1 MQDENKTK
9 KQLIWE
15 LETLRDQVKQLKSP
29 DSESSIPFDTIFD
42 AIPDVIGIQNTDHEV
57 ICYNKAG
64 YKFLNVSPEEVKG
77 KKCFEIIGRQSPC
90 DICATKNVYKT
101 KKPSQVQKYFDSM
114 GVWID
119 VRAYPVLDENGKLT
133 QVIEHLRDIT
143 TEKQM
148 EKELESSHKEME
160 KRVVERTRELKQEKD
175 LMKKYLDVSGTII
188 LVLDCNQNITLINNK
203 GCEILGYNKNEIV
216 GSNIFDFIPERYKND
231 IKYVSGKLLEGDIQ
245 TTQRFENP
253 VLTGTGEER
262 VISWHNTVLKDENG
276 NITGTLS
283 SGIDITERK
292 QAEKKQKYL
301 NQVLR
306 AIRNVNQL
314 ITHEND
320 RSQLIQKACE
330 SLVET
335 RGYHNAWIALM
346 DENSEFNNVVQAGM
360 GNEFAFIKDKLKNG
374 GLIDCVQKSLN
385 QSDTIVVKDLVSPCV
400 NCPLPDV
407 HKGNSLTR
415 KLEYNNRTYGILSV
429 TVPSEYGKDK
439 DELELF
445 EELSNDLSYA
455 LYNLEIE
462 DEKIK
467 AYNKMQQSL
476 KQYQDIFNG
485 MNDAAFVHDLEGNFL
500 DVNDVAV
507 QRLGY
512 SREELLAMGPKGID
526 DETSKTKIKTRI
538 NSILYNGHFAF
549 EAVHVAKTG
558 RKIPVAINSSLVEY
572 EGKAAILSIA
582 RDITDRKKMEKA
594 LKENEKLYRR
604 ITNNM
609 LDLVSQT
616 DENGVFEYASPSH
629 EYVLGYKPQYLVGK
643 NVFDYVHPEDQNKL
657 KHLFYKCINNQKSAT
672 VEHRYQHSDGYYLWL
687 ETVGNVVYDEDE
699 NDVKAIFGTRNI
711 TERKKTEV
719 ALKESEKRYRTIFE
733 TTGSATAIADENS
746 TFLLVNREFEKL
758 SGYSKEEIEKRKNWT
773 DFIVE
778 EDLPYLKDNYYKLLT
793 NPTSVPRKYEFR
805 FIDRN
810 NNQKYI
816 SMAVNSIPERKI
828 AIATLLD
835 ITERKKAEETLRIYS
850 EKLSKTNEEL
860 RELDR
865 MKDEFISNL
874 SHELR
879 TPITSIKGFSE
890 LIYNEKMGALNE
902 KQKEGM
908 DSIVKSCNRLKW
920 LIESLLY
927 VNKLQT
933 EKIQYKFKPVDVE
946 KLIDGV
952 ISNLSLQI
960 KEKKIT
966 IEKYVDGN
974 LPYVSGDKDY
984 LMQVLVHLIDNAR
997 KFTLS
1002 GGKIQIHAFGDNGRS
1017 PDNFVHLIVKDNGIG
1032 IKKESIPDIFKLFY
1046 QLDGSMTRRYEGT
1059 GLGMYLCNKTIETH
1073 GGYIWVD
1080 SEENAGTDV
1089 HIKLP
1094 AIYNV
1099 NTKRNSVNSGFLK

>member
-1 MQDENKTK
+1 MVYNMQDENKTK
-9 KQLIWE
+9 KQLIRE
-15 LETLRDQVKQLKSP
+15 LETLRNQVKQPKSP
-29 DSESSIPFDTIFD
+29 DSESFIPFDTIFD
-42 AIPDVIGIQNTDHEV
+42 AIPDVIGIQNTDHEI

-101 KKPSQVQKYFDSM
+101 KQPSQVQKYIESM
-114 GVWID
+114 GVWLD
-119 VRAYPVLDENGKLT
+119 VRAYPVQDENGELT
-133 QVIEHLRDIT
+133 QIIEHLRDIT
-143 TEKQM
+143 TEKEM
-148 EKELESSHKEME
+148 EKELEKSHIELE
-160 KRVVERTRELKQEKD
+160 KRIEERTEQLKQEKD

-188 LVLDCNQNITLINNK
+188 LALDCNQNITLVNNK
-203 GCEILGYNKNEIV
+203 GCEILGYNKDKIV
-216 GSNIFDFIPERYKND
+216 GSNIFDIIPERYKND
-231 IKYVSGKLLEGDIQ
+231 IKSVSGKLLNEGIQ
-245 TTQRFENP
+245 TAQRFENP
-253 VLTGTGEER
+253 ILTGTGEER
-262 VISWHNTVLKDENG
+262 IISWHNTVLKDQNG

-292 QAEKKQKYL
+292 LAEEKQDYL

-320 RSQLIQKACE
+320 RFQLIQKSCE
-330 SLVET
+330 LLVET

-346 DENSEFNNVVQAGM
+346 DENGGGGFNNIVQAGM
-360 GNEFAFIKDKLKNG
+360 GAEFAYIKDKLKDG
-374 GLIDCVQKSLN
+374 GLIDCVQKALN
-385 QSDTIVVKDLVSPCV
+385 QSDTIVVKNPVSACV

-407 HKGNSLTR
+407 HKGNNLTR

-429 TVPSEYGKDK
+429 TVPSEYGKDN
-439 DELELF
+439 DELDLFDELT
-445 EELSNDLSYA
+445 NDLSYA

-467 AYNKMQQSL
+467 AYNKVQQSL

-526 DETSKTKIKTRI
+526 DETSKIKIKNRI
-538 NSILYNGHFAF
+538 NSILDDGYFAF
-549 EAVHVAKTG
+549 EASHVTKTG
-558 RKIPVAINSSLVEY
+558 KKIPVAINSSLVEY
-572 EGKAAILSIA
+572 EGKPAILSIA
-582 RDITDRKKMEKA
+582 RDITERKKIEKA

-616 DENGVFEYASPSH
+616 DEKGVFEYVSPSH
-629 EYVLGYKPQYLVGK
+629 EYILGYKPHYLVGK
-643 NVFDYVHPEDQNKL
+643 NVFDFVHPEDRNKL

-672 VEHRYQHSDGYYLWL
+672 VEHRYQHADGYYLWL

-699 NDVKAIFGTRNI
+699 NDVKAIFGTRNV
-711 TERKKTEV
+711 TERKKTEI

-778 EDLPYLKDNYYKLLT
+778 EDLPYLRENYYKLLA
-793 NPTSVPRKYEFR
+793 NSTSVPRKYEFR

-835 ITERKKAEETLRIYS
+835 ITERKQSEETLRIYS

-860 RELDR
+860 RELDK

-890 LIYNEKMGALNE
+890 LIYNEKLGTLNE

-908 DSIVKSCNRLKW
+908 DSIVKSCDRLRW

-933 EKIQYKFKPVDVE
+933 EKIQYKFEPVDVE
-946 KLIDGV
+946 TLIDGV
-952 ISNLSLQI
+952 VSNLSLQI
-960 KEKKIT
+960 KEKEIS
-966 IEKYVDGN
+966 IEKYVDEN
-974 LPYVSGDKDY
+974 LPYVNGDKDY
-984 LMQVLVHLIDNAR
+984 LRQVLVHLMDNAR
-997 KFTLS
+997 KFTSS
-1002 GGKIQIHAFGDNGRS
+1002 GGKIQIHAFNDADKS
-1017 PDNFVHLIVKDNGIG
+1017 MDNFVHIIVKDNGIG

-1046 QLDGSMTRRYEGT
+1046 QIDGSMTRKYEGT
-1059 GLGMYLCNKTIETH
+1059 GLGMYLCNKIIETH
-1073 GGYIWVD
+1073 NGYIWVD

-1089 HIKLP
+1089 HVKLP
-1094 AIYNV
+1094 AIYNY
-1099 NTKRNSVNSGFLK
+1099 